1 MEECPYCKKPF
12 KRLKSHLPHCKGI
25 KPAGHKDQK
34 ALQSKSAVLAG
45 AKKTK
50 RAAQDGSKQGAGV
63 AEKHPEV
70 MGKKPE
76 QPPQRFPLQDA
87 GRSGT
92 TGAADGDTKNRIQIS
107 FRAIENLEPKEAVQ
121 EEALA
126 LLERWEDAGAAS
138 PGKAT
143 KIEPKSECRGL
154 EPSKPKAALARVPVA
169 PSLSDPE
176 RKSSSTVAKNI
187 QAISTC
193 FGLDPLDL
201 PGPKLPEKAFRV
213 PSGGTLPH
221 DTPSNLSYSG
231 PSVTSHQGEARA
243 PVSDVL
249 LGMTG
254 LAGSAGLNLQASP
267 IKMQIRG
274 PPPPLGEGA
283 RESLAVELAASCDH
297 SRKTPPHMAVP
308 GQTPQDAGHSI
319 SLSPLPKGLPCS
331 ELRAGSQAPAPSLV
345 TLAMNF
351 VPVEKTDTHLPPGDP
366 KLQASPLSQLPG
378 NGEPTLDTWH
388 KTTTLPG
395 GLLTSQPA
403 QLSSVQS
410 PPASLGLQWLP
421 ELYPAYLGLGMCPG
435 KVQYWDLVA
444 LKPHLVIPQ
453 GESRSQ
459 GRCAT

>member
-459 GRCAT
+459 GRCST